1 MSNSGIF
8 YAVAGLVRAACAP
21 PVRLCFF
28 DRTGA
33 CPSLKPRFARAQA
46 VFVCCGLPAR
56 NQFNPAIL
64 TFDVNFADMIQR
76 QLLENIAYL
85 LSVTPAVALL
95 GPRQVGKTTLAHTLA
110 EKTKAVYL
118 DLEDPL
124 DVQKAHDMVGFQ
136 SLNSGRLIIL
146 DEVQRMP
153 EIFAPIRTIIDKER
167 RAGHKNGVFLFLGSA
182 SMELM
187 QQSSES
193 LAGRIAYTELFPI
206 NALEWAASYPNPSD
220 SLWLRG
226 GFPDSLL
233 AKNDLDSFIWRKNFI
248 RTYLER
254 DIPQL
259 GPRIPASTL
268 QRFWTML
275 AHLQGSVMNAS
286 NLARSLNLSG
296 TTIARYLDL
305 MCDLLL
311 VRKLQPWTANA
322 GKRLIKSPKIYVRD
336 SGLVHTLLNI
346 KDMNELLGHPVVG
359 GSWEGFVIE
368 NIVSAASDHIRPYY
382 YGTPGGAEIDLIL
395 EFSPTEKWAIDVKRS
410 TAPAISKGFHLACEE
425 IKPSRKF
432 VVYAGKDRFGMGSDI
447 TAISLPDLMRELPG

>member
-1 MSNSGIF
+1 
-8 YAVAGLVRAACAP
+8 
-21 PVRLCFF
+21 
-28 DRTGA
+28 
-33 CPSLKPRFARAQA
+33 
-46 VFVCCGLPAR
+46 
-56 NQFNPAIL
+56 
-64 TFDVNFADMIQR
+64 MIQR
-76 QLLENIAYL
+76 QLLENIEYM
-85 LSVTPAVALL
+85 LSITPALALL
-95 GPRQVGKTTLAHTLA
+95 GPRQVGKTTLAHTIA
-110 EKTKAVYL
+110 GKTNAVYL

-124 DVQKAHDMVGFQ
+124 DIQKASDIVGFQ
-136 SLNSGRLIIL
+136 SMFSGRLIIL

-167 RAGHKNGVFLFLGSA
+167 RRGHKNGVFMFLGSA
-182 SMELM
+182 SMDLM
-187 QQSSES
+187 QQSGES

-206 NALEWAASYPNPSD
+206 NALEFTESSKKHGG

-226 GFPDSLL
+226 GFPESIL
-233 AKNDLDSFIWRKNFI
+233 AKNDWDSFMWRKNFI

-259 GPRIPASTL
+259 GPRIPATTL

-322 GKRLIKSPKIYVRD
+322 GKRLVRSPKIYVRD

-346 KDMNELLGHPVVG
+346 KDMNELFGHPVVG

-368 NIVSAASDHIRPYY
+368 NILSAASDQIQAYY

-395 EFSPTEKWAIDVKRS
+395 EFSPTERWAIEIKRS
-410 TAPAISKGFHLACEE
+410 AAPAISKGFHIACEE
-425 IKPSRKF
+425 IKPRRKF
-432 VVYAGKDRFGMGSDI
+432 VVFSGSERFGMAGDI
-447 TAISLPDLMRELPG
+447 TAIPLPDLMRELQSRTLPLTDFSA